1 MPRSLIGKRH
11 IVVLTIMFENDK
23 TWKKMN
29 TVNKSNSFES
39 FEEAF
44 YQVPEFAK
52 RLQVNVP
59 ITLEEDGTFSF
70 FGEGQEVYEYRMQ
83 DEDIGWGR

>member
-1 MPRSLIGKRH
+1 M
-11 IVVLTIMFENDK
+11 E
-23 TWKKMN
+23 KMN
-29 TVNKSNSFES
+29 TVNKSNNFES

-59 ITLEEDGTFSF
+59 ITLEEDGTFCF

>member
-1 MPRSLIGKRH
+1 LGAQITDRKNTYCRIKVMQKHG
-11 IVVLTIMFENDK
+11 M
-23 TWKKMN
+23 KMN
-29 TVNKSNSFES
+29 IVNKSNSFES

-44 YQVPEFAK
+44 YKVPEFAK

-70 FGEGQEVYEYRMQ
+70 FGEGQEVYEYQMK
-83 DEDIGWGR
+83 DEDLGWGR

>member
-1 MPRSLIGKRH
+1 MPRSLIGKRR
-11 IVVLTIMFENDK
+11 IVVQTTMVRHGK
-23 TWKKMN
+23 TWGKMN

>member
-11 IVVLTIMFENDK
+11 IVVKRTILKRGK
-23 TWKKMN
+23 TWEKMN
-29 TVNKSNSFES
+29 TVVKSNSFES

-52 RLQVNVP
+52 WLQVNVP

-70 FGEGQEVYEYRMQ
+70 FGEGQEVYEYRVL
-83 DEDIGWGR
+83 DEDLGWGS

>member
-1 MPRSLIGKRH
+1 MKHG
-11 IVVLTIMFENDK
+11 K
-23 TWKKMN
+23 TWETMN
-29 TVNKSNSFES
+29 TVVKSNSFES

-83 DEDIGWGR
+83 DEDLGWVR

>member
-1 MPRSLIGKRH
+1 
-11 IVVLTIMFENDK
+11 
-23 TWKKMN
+23 MN
-29 TVNKSNSFES
+29 KHNSFES

-44 YQVPEFAK
+44 YQVPAFAK
-52 RLQVNVP
+52 KLQVNVP

-83 DEDIGWGR
+83 EDDLGWGR

>member
-1 MPRSLIGKRH
+1 MPRSMIGKRH
-11 IVVLTIMFENDK
+11 NVVQKRTVK
-23 TWKKMN
+23 HGKKMN